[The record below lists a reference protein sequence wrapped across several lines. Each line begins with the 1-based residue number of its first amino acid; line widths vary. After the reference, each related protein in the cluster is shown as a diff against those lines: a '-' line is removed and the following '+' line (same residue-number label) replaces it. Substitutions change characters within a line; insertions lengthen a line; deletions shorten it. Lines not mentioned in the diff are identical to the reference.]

1 MTSFNYA
8 AALNS
13 GNREIIEMMILPFL
27 TAVPQ
32 YIRNIESAI
41 FEHRHQDLSQH
52 AHLLMGLA
60 HRLNAVPVVQLSLSM
75 ENMGKDEQSELA
87 EELLPQL
94 KGEIKSLMLVLSSA
108 D

>member
-41 FEHRHQDLSQH
+41 FEHRHQDLYSH
-52 AHLLMGLA
+52 AHLLTGLA
-60 HRLNAVPVVQLSLSM
+60 HRLNAEPVVRLSLSM
-75 ENMGKDEQSELA
+75 ETMGKNEKSEMA

-94 KGEIKSLMLVLSSA
+94 HGEIKSLMLVLSAA